1 MKEYSENKRNREIR
15 RADTALTFKSI
26 NKQLDTEF
34 EMLVKK
40 KKKNSKAGASTLVNC
55 IYIYKLDIDD
65 NKTISNP
72 NR

>member
-34 EMLVKK
+34 EMHVKK
-40 KKKNSKAGASTLVNC
+40 KKKLYSKCFYTGKL
-55 IYIYKLDIDD
+55 YIHI
-65 NKTISNP
+65 
-72 NR
+72 

>member
-34 EMLVKK
+34 EMHVKK
-40 KKKNSKAGASTLVNC
+40 KKKTVKQVL
-55 IYIYKLDIDD
+55 LHW
-65 NKTISNP
+65 
-72 NR
+72 

>member
-34 EMLVKK
+34 EMHVK
-40 KKKNSKAGASTLVNC
+40 KKKNSTASASTLVNC